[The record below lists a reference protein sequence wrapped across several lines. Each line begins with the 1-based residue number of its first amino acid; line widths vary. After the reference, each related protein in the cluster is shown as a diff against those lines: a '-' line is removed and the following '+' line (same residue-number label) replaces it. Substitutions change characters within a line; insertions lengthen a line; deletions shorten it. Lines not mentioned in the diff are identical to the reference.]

1 MPSTSRNPTADSASS
16 GTKRRRLAELQSN
29 TQSTQP
35 TQFLRSSQRPVT
47 DFYDPDQNVQER
59 REIRKSLRDLT
70 RDLNDCRNE
79 YLQTGNKGIINTIQ
93 KANDIFTR
101 VKQTSDATVDSQLL
115 VSAADLSYKKSARL
129 ALGGGVAGIDV
140 DEFASKCMSFMLR
153 GPLNESSAIT
163 SSTQRRTQRRLDGDD
178 SDDDGADDTLNWDW
192 LGRAAC
198 FPHNAR
204 PSLSSFLLGPLSVQK
219 RTRQLTQRRAA
230 NRIDT
235 SRVIRPQDLEEEDL
249 DRQESSNLTGMCSS
263 INKLLRDRQEQSME
277 AVNVELSAFPEDPT
291 PKEIQ
296 EVMDK
301 YNIAD
306 DGGVPLFHFCIN
318 PKSFAQSVENLF
330 YISFLIRDGNV
341 GVSQDSRGLPTLQSA
356 KPYAPSEAQ
365 EKGIQK
371 HQIIFSLDFDIWQD
385 LIDSFHIKESIIPH
399 RNDEVYQQQSQRGWY
414 S

>member
-1 MPSTSRNPTADSASS
+1 MARRNHINEAPSSPPSSASPSAALSPASSSDKENRHSRRGKRKSDQAMPSTSRNPTADSASS

-163 SSTQRRTQRRLDGDD
+163 SSTQRRTDRK
-178 SDDDGADDTLNWDW
+178 
-192 LGRAAC
+192 
-198 FPHNAR
+198 
-204 PSLSSFLLGPLSVQK
+204 SV
-219 RTRQLTQRRAA
+219 
-230 NRIDT
+230 
-235 SRVIRPQDLEEEDL
+235 V
-249 DRQESSNLTGMCSS
+249 
-263 INKLLRDRQEQSME
+263 
-277 AVNVELSAFPEDPT
+277 
-291 PKEIQ
+291 
-296 EVMDK
+296 
-301 YNIAD
+301 
-306 DGGVPLFHFCIN
+306 
-318 PKSFAQSVENLF
+318 
-330 YISFLIRDGNV
+330 
-341 GVSQDSRGLPTLQSA
+341 
-356 KPYAPSEAQ
+356 
-365 EKGIQK
+365 
-371 HQIIFSLDFDIWQD
+371 
-385 LIDSFHIKESIIPH
+385 
-399 RNDEVYQQQSQRGWY
+399 
-414 S
+414 